1 MSVQLVHDNYGKS
14 RVRLMKVARS
24 GDWHELQN
32 INVKI
37 ALEGDFDDI
46 HLKGDNSKCL
56 PTDTMKNTVYALAAQ
71 TDEIEEIESFGLRLA
86 RYFLTENEQVSR
98 VSIDISEHKYTRIPV
113 DGEPHRHSFT
123 KNEGEKRTTAIRM
136 TRDETSVESG
146 LEDLTVIKTTKSG
159 FAGFIKDRYT
169 FLPESDD
176 RIFCT
181 SVKANWRYASPE
193 AATEELWSRVRQTIL
208 DTFAGH
214 DSLSVQH
221 TLYAMGEAV
230 LDQHPVVAEISFS
243 LPNIHC
249 IPVDVTRFGEEN
261 KNAIFLPTEEP
272 HGLIEGR
279 LKRDDA

>member
-1 MSVQLVHDNYGKS
+1 MSVKLVQNNYGKS
-14 RVRLMKVARS
+14 RVRLMKVARR

-37 ALEGDFDDI
+37 AFEGDFDDI
-46 HLKGDNSKCL
+46 HVEGDNSNCL

-86 RYFLTENEQVSR
+86 QHFLSDNEQVSR
-98 VSIDISEHKYTRIPV
+98 VSIDIIEHKYTRIPFG
-113 DGEPHRHSFT
+113 GEPHPHSFT
-123 KNEGEKRTTAIRM
+123 KSGGEKRTTSIRM

-159 FAGFIKDRYT
+159 FAGFKKDKYT
-169 FLPESDD
+169 FLPEVDD

-181 SVKANWRYASPE
+181 SVKANWRYVNPE
-193 AATEELWSRVRQTIL
+193 AATEDLWNGVRRTIL
-208 DTFAGH
+208 ETFAAH

-221 TLYAMGEAV
+221 TLHAMGEAV
-230 LDQHPVVAEISFS
+230 LDKHPAVAEISFS

-249 IPVDVTRFGEEN
+249 IPVDVARFGEASN
-261 KNAIFLPTEEP
+261 NAIFLPTEEP

-279 LKRDDA
+279 LSRD

>member
-1 MSVQLVHDNYGKS
+1 MLVQNNYGKC
-14 RVRLMKVARS
+14 RVRLMKVARR

-37 ALEGDFDDI
+37 AFEGDFDEI
-46 HLKGDNSKCL
+46 HTVGDNSNCL

-71 TDEIEEIESFGLRLA
+71 KDEIEEIECFGLRLA
-86 RYFLTENEQVSR
+86 KHFLDENEQVER
-98 VSIDISEHKYTRIPV
+98 VSIDIIEHKYTRMPI
-113 DGEPHRHSFT
+113 DGEPHPHSFT
-123 KNEGEKRTTAIRM
+123 KSGGEKRTTSIRM
-136 TRDETSVESG
+136 TRDESSVESG
-146 LEDLTVIKTTKSG
+146 LEDLVVIKSTKSG
-159 FAGFIKDRYT
+159 FAGFKKDKYT
-169 FLPESDD
+169 FLPETDD

-181 SVKANWRYASPE
+181 SVKANWRYSSTD
-193 AATEELWSRVRQTIL
+193 AATEELWSSVRQTIL

-221 TLYAMGEAV
+221 TLNEMGEAV
-230 LDQHPVVAEISFS
+230 LAAHPAVTEIAFS

-279 LKRDDA
+279 LRRN

>member
-1 MSVQLVHDNYGKS
+1 
-14 RVRLMKVARS
+14 MKVARR

-32 INVKI
+32 ITVKI

-46 HLKGDNSKCL
+46 HIKGGNSSCL

-86 RYFLTENEQVSR
+86 RHFLANNEEVSG
-98 VSIDISEHKYTRIPV
+98 VSINITEYPYTRIATG
-113 DGEPHRHSFT
+113 GEPHPHSFT
-123 KNEGEKRTTAIRM
+123 KNEGEKRTTSVRM
-136 TRDETSVESG
+136 TRDDCTVESG
-146 LEDLTVIKTTKSG
+146 LEDLTVIKTTRSG
-159 FAGFIKDRYT
+159 FVGFKKDRYT
-169 FLPESDD
+169 FLPEVTD

-181 SVKANWRYASPE
+181 SVKANWLYESPE
-193 AATEELWSRVRQTIL
+193 AATAELWASVRQTIL

-230 LDQHPVVAEISFS
+230 LNDHPTVSEIAFS

-249 IPVDVTRFGEEN
+249 IPVDVTRYGEED
-261 KNAIFLPTEEP
+261 KNAIFMPTEEP

-279 LKRDDA
+279 LRRE

>member
-1 MSVQLVHDNYGKS
+1 MPVQLVQNNYGKS
-14 RVRLMKVARS
+14 RVRLMKVARH

-46 HLKGDNSKCL
+46 HAKGDNSKCL

-86 RYFLTENEQVSR
+86 RYFLSENKQVSS
-98 VSIDISEHKYTRIPV
+98 VSVDIIEHKYTRIPV
-113 DGEPHRHSFT
+113 EGEPHQHAFT
-123 KNEGEKRTTAIRM
+123 KSGGEKRTTSIRLS
-136 TRDETSVESG
+136 RESCSVESG
-146 LEDLTVIKTTKSG
+146 LEDLTVIKTTRSG
-159 FAGFIKDRYT
+159 FAGFIKEKYT
-169 FLPESDD
+169 FLPETDD
-176 RIFCT
+176 RVFCT

-193 AATEELWSRVRQTIL
+193 AATEELWRGVRQTIL
-208 DTFAGH
+208 HTFAEH

-230 LDQHPVVAEISFS
+230 LNSHPAVTEIAFS

-249 IPVDVTRFGEEN
+249 LPVDVTKFGEEN

-279 LKRDDA
+279 MKRS

>member
-1 MSVQLVHDNYGKS
+1 MSVQLVHNNYGKS
-14 RVRLMKVARS
+14 RVRLMKVSRR

-37 ALEGDFDDI
+37 AFEGDFDDI
-46 HLKGDNSKCL
+46 HLQGDNTNCL

-71 TDEIEEIESFGLRLA
+71 REEIEEIESFGLRLA
-86 RYFLTENEQVSR
+86 RHFLAENEQVSR
-98 VSIDISEHKYTRIPV
+98 VSIDIIEHKYTRIPI
-113 DGEPHRHSFT
+113 DGEPHAHSFT
-123 KNEGEKRTTAIRM
+123 KSGGEKRTTAIRL
-136 TRDETSVESG
+136 TRDDCSVESG

-159 FAGFIKDRYT
+159 FAGFKKDNYT
-169 FLPESDD
+169 FLPETDD

-181 SVKANWRYASPE
+181 SVKANWRYVSPE
-193 AATEELWSRVRQTIL
+193 AATEELWTGVRRTIL
-208 DTFAGH
+208 ATFAEH

-221 TLYAMGEAV
+221 TLNAMGEAV
-230 LDQHPVVAEISFS
+230 LNNHPAVTEISFS

-261 KNAIFLPTEEP
+261 KNAIFWPTEEP

-279 LKRDDA
+279 LKRG

>member
-1 MSVQLVHDNYGKS
+1 MLVQNNYGKC
-14 RVRLMKVARS
+14 RVRLMKVARR

-37 ALEGDFDDI
+37 AFEGDFDEI
-46 HLKGDNSKCL
+46 HTVGDNSNCL

-71 TDEIEEIESFGLRLA
+71 KDEIEEIECFGLRLA
-86 RYFLTENEQVSR
+86 KHFLDENEQVER
-98 VSIDISEHKYTRIPV
+98 VSIDIIEHKYTRMPI
-113 DGEPHRHSFT
+113 DGEPHPHSFT
-123 KNEGEKRTTAIRM
+123 KSGGEKRTTSIRM
-136 TRDETSVESG
+136 SRDESSVESG
-146 LEDLTVIKTTKSG
+146 LEDLVVIKSTKSG
-159 FAGFIKDRYT
+159 FAGFKKDKYT
-169 FLPESDD
+169 FLPETDD

-181 SVKANWRYASPE
+181 SVKANWRYSSTD
-193 AATEELWSRVRQTIL
+193 AATEELWSSVRQTIL

-221 TLYAMGEAV
+221 TLNEMGEAV
-230 LDQHPVVAEISFS
+230 LAAHPAVTEIAFS

-279 LKRDDA
+279 LRRN

>member
-1 MSVQLVHDNYGKS
+1 MSVKLVHNNYGKS
-14 RVRLMKVARS
+14 RVRLMKVARR

-37 ALEGDFDDI
+37 AFEGDFDEV
-46 HLKGDNSKCL
+46 HTTGDNSQCL

-71 TDEIEEIESFGLRLA
+71 TPEIEEIESFGLRLA
-86 RYFLTENEQVSR
+86 KYFLAENEQVSR
-98 VSIDISEHKYTRIPV
+98 VYIDIIEHKYTRIPI
-113 DGEPHRHSFT
+113 DGGPHPHSFT
-123 KNEGEKRTTAIRM
+123 KNGGEKRTTSIRA
-136 TRDETSVESG
+136 TRDNASIESG

-159 FAGFIKDRYT
+159 FAGFKKDDYT
-169 FLPESDD
+169 TLPEVTD

-181 SVKANWRYASPE
+181 SVKANWRYVRPE
-193 AATEELWSRVRQTIL
+193 AATEELWSGVRKTIL

-221 TLYAMGEAV
+221 TLYAMGAAV
-230 LDQHPVVAEISFS
+230 LENHPDVTEISFS

-249 IPVDVTRFGEEN
+249 IPVDVTRFGE
-261 KNAIFLPTEEP
+261 KNNNAVFWPTEEP

-279 LKRDDA
+279 LTR

>member
-1 MSVQLVHDNYGKS
+1 LVHDNYGKS
-14 RVRLMKVARS
+14 RVRLMKVARR

-37 ALEGDFDDI
+37 AFEGDFHDI
-46 HLKGDNSKCL
+46 HVEGDNSKCL

-71 TDEIEEIESFGLRLA
+71 TEEIEEIESFGLRLA
-86 RYFLTENEQVSR
+86 RHFLTENEQVSR
-98 VSIDISEHKYTRIPV
+98 VSIDIVEHKYTRIPI
-113 DGEPHRHSFT
+113 DGEPHPHSFT
-123 KNEGEKRTTAIRM
+123 KNGGEKRTTSIRM
-136 TRDETSVESG
+136 TRDDTSVESG
-146 LEDLTVIKTTKSG
+146 LEDLTVIKTTRSG
-159 FAGFIKDRYT
+159 FAGFIKDKYT
-169 FLPESDD
+169 FLPETDD

-193 AATEELWSRVRQTIL
+193 AATEELWTGVRQTIL

-221 TLYAMGEAV
+221 TLYAMGEVV
-230 LDQHPVVAEISFS
+230 LNQHPAVAEIAFS

-279 LKRDDA
+279 MRRQAA